1 MGSRAEQQAE
11 TCQLCGHRRESVVP
25 RDCSQLLVCVTN
37 NTLAIRRSSAVAR
50 CLTHSWCCMD
60 VISRNSLLPGSIRMY
75 FLELAS
81 YGVNDVDAARGS
93 RCGFHGALFYT
104 KAFLHAH
111 GINWTAETKR
121 KQEDDAAAADNDP
134 MPLLAW
140 KLKTSAPRP
149 RRLLQR
155 ARHQHAVTTK
165 ARAPRINIII
175 CIQHYI

>member
-1 MGSRAEQQAE
+1 MQVDESWAEQVESQIRASVPVSCNQAADIAE
-11 TCQLCGHRRESVVP
+11 ASWPSCCFSV
-25 RDCSQLLVCVTN
+25 Q
-37 NTLAIRRSSAVAR
+37 
-50 CLTHSWCCMD
+50 
-60 VISRNSLLPGSIRMY
+60 
-75 FLELAS
+75 FLELAN

-93 RCGFHGALFYT
+93 RCGSHGPFFYT

-149 RRLLQR
+149 PIGSR
-155 ARHQHAVTTK
+155 VTATQDLYVAK
-165 ARAPRINIII
+165 A
-175 CIQHYI
+175 CC

>member
-1 MGSRAEQQAE
+1 MPMVYAKI
-11 TCQLCGHRRESVVP
+11 
-25 RDCSQLLVCVTN
+25 
-37 NTLAIRRSSAVAR
+37 TLK
-50 CLTHSWCCMD
+50 
-60 VISRNSLLPGSIRMY
+60 

-140 KLKTSAPRP
+140 KLKSSAPRP
-149 RRLLQR
+149 PNGPR
-155 ARHQHAVTTK
+155 VTATQDSYV
-165 ARAPRINIII
+165 AEA
-175 CIQHYI
+175 CC

>member
-1 MGSRAEQQAE
+1 MQVDESWAEQVESQIRASVPVSCNQAADIAE
-11 TCQLCGHRRESVVP
+11 ASWPSCCFSV
-25 RDCSQLLVCVTN
+25 Q
-37 NTLAIRRSSAVAR
+37 
-50 CLTHSWCCMD
+50 
-60 VISRNSLLPGSIRMY
+60 

-165 ARAPRINIII
+165 ARAPGINIII